1 MNSLQSKKLT
11 KDHVDLETT
20 IQKAI
25 NYTNLRGKDYLIVYR
40 KKQKIYD
47 FMTEE
52 MTKLCREEISILD
65 SASRIMVM
73 RNINDK
79 TTKKV

>member
-11 KDHVDLETT
+11 KDHVDLETI